1 MIPKV
6 ARLFRYQ
13 RLLSQQ
19 NRNMGVYYKSGAL
32 KAMPPVNAFG
42 ILGVFCTM
50 IPGILLGAI
59 ISKNIASFLEENDL
73 FVPEDEDDD

>member
-6 ARLFRYQ
+6 VRLFRYQ

-59 ISKNIASFLEENDL
+59 ISKNIARYEI
-73 FVPEDEDDD
+73 